1 MELLSV
7 HLFDRC
13 SAVESRHTS
22 FLPPEGACASLML
35 HEDLKMKMTSH
46 KQDV

>member
-1 MELLSV
+1 MEILSV
-7 HLFDRC
+7 HLFDQC
-13 SAVESRHTS
+13 SAVESRYC